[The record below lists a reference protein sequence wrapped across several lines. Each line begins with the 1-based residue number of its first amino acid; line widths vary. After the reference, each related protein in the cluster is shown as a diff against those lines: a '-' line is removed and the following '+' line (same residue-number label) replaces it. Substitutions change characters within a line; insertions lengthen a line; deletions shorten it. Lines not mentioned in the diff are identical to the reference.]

1 VNEVAHGFVPGQPI
15 YFDSATGGWNLAQA
29 DSDTTTADAL
39 VFAVTDVDNFD
50 YILAGELEL
59 TVGEWDVVVG
69 ATSAGLTTGEH
80 YRLDESSLGM
90 LTSTSPSGSISQF
103 VLRALSTT
111 KALVYVGEPHAAGIG
126 SEPFEFF
133 PVGGVIPFGGVVAD
147 IPSGWL
153 ACDGSEYGRTSV
165 DANPQPE
172 LFQVVGTTWGV
183 GNGSTSFNVP
193 DMRARSISGINNAN
207 LPGGIDG
214 GLTTR
219 EPGDTAGAETHT
231 HNVPLEGNHGH
242 GLTITADGIHDHT
255 VNVAAGLGTKR
266 FQQANPG
273 FDLFNTDGSH
283 NHAGSTVTAGG
294 GHDHGGTTGSGSNLD
309 PTVFALYIIRA
320 TSNSASGAFGVNLQ
334 NEGVPLGGPFG
345 ALNLPSSLVASDAGG
360 GVATITQGPVGLPKR
375 YIEGLLVE
383 WGGTFTGA
391 DSKVIV
397 RPGSCRSND
406 DLNDIALTTSTIADA
421 AIKHTN
427 LPGTGYAQL
436 NGMDE
441 KGLDDLAVGAITC
454 SQAGNVVTTTAS
466 IIPHLTDHVLTGTMS
481 TSGTALNGT
490 VVAGPHLP
498 GATRFEDELAVG
510 DLVGNSTVGWSR
522 VVAVNGY
529 NSATLLT
536 ALAMGASST
545 ATVIHQPTIT
555 PNDFIISGFTDKI
568 DTIDSTGTS
577 INVPTVAAVAP
588 GSNLTIGR
596 FVPDM
601 WLAVWLIDDDG
612 TNGPGLLL
620 STQHVNPI
628 SPPPG
633 YTKFRRVG
641 WVYIE
646 TQIPFPGYNIR
657 EMYYADGGVTRDVVY
672 EIEDQPA
679 QVAVQNPTTW
689 TVVDFNAVAP
699 RTARRLELRVVG
711 DNSANGSI
719 GLIYLRHLPGTSG
732 PGTVARGRRLGIG
745 ANESHGHAVMM
756 APCNGIQQIQYA
768 VDNVNLFAS
777 IMLIGFVDTL

>member
-1 VNEVAHGFVPGQPI
+1 MGFNLDAYLTTPEHNSLNHAGLPGVGGGGGGTIFSVNEVAHGFVPGQPI

-126 SEPFEFF
+126 
-133 PVGGVIPFGGVVAD
+133 
-147 IPSGWL
+147 
-153 ACDGSEYGRTSV
+153 
-165 DANPQPE
+165 
-172 LFQVVGTTWGV
+172 
-183 GNGSTSFNVP
+183 
-193 DMRARSISGINNAN
+193 
-207 LPGGIDG
+207 
-214 GLTTR
+214 
-219 EPGDTAGAETHT
+219 
-231 HNVPLEGNHGH
+231 
-242 GLTITADGIHDHT
+242 
-255 VNVAAGLGTKR
+255 
-266 FQQANPG
+266 
-273 FDLFNTDGSH
+273 
-283 NHAGSTVTAGG
+283 
-294 GHDHGGTTGSGSNLD
+294 
-309 PTVFALYIIRA
+309 
-320 TSNSASGAFGVNLQ
+320 GAFGVNLQ